1 MKTLFSG
8 LLCLLLTTRLA
19 AQADQDAAPTNTSP
33 TSPVESKP
41 KVFPEKR
48 AIVTVAVYGDTTGD
62 TTRRD
67 SMVRHYLLRNLRT
80 DVAVRLETPTAFP
93 MAGPGAAAV
102 PQFSSEG
109 RPLAQLEIAPGRQRL
124 IRVAAA
130 LPRPGTYAGVA
141 ELPYRYVAGDTTYT
155 GLLTLSLRARR
166 DDRKVVKT
174 YPFFRMER
182 IGIVLHDGCG
192 PVRVRVVVRDTSGR
206 GGQMRVPLVT
216 FNQSRGDT
224 NVQAH
229 TASYQLYLR
238 TDKGEVAPGQTL
250 DFAPYEAKHF
260 EVAFQ
265 SLPVAE
271 VYAGRVTLQ
280 GETFREASEP
290 FTIRV
295 RHTMGVAVLVISLGL
310 LLAWLAK
317 FVNEQGRPSLRQRL
331 HLLRVQEQLEQAP
344 LWDGSLDDQESVTQ
358 DAIQALVAHAQQQV
372 ADKPM
377 PDADFDSLRGS
388 LHARM
393 ALFRQVVALRVA
405 LKGADPDDT
414 TFEVVRTTHR
424 DYLRMPGKTAD
435 ELDAQR
441 RKLLETEE
449 TRRAAL
455 RKRLQDAHTKLEKIL
470 DDNAGFLDGEKL
482 QTLRVGLQQFQKDLP
497 ASELPAALAA
507 YAHIS
512 LQAGKALCMGLDAL
526 LGSALPDAAAWE
538 GDTWQAMAAQCRALL
553 APGLAGQASDQEVF
567 AAFNAAMAAF
577 TTAMNARLAEAHYTV
592 PAPEPDTNTGRLEA
606 WRNAKALVSKAGDFR
621 TKEFT
626 AYRDGSP
633 RSADSPPSAAM
644 TMTPARA
651 VAVGGLMEEVSL
663 PELARRI
670 RNTSWLLFLTE
681 LVYTGIILLLSLIL
695 GLQVLYLG
703 DDTWGSWQDLFVAF
717 TWGFG
722 IHAVS
727 RNSDLGKRA
736 FEYVNG
742 KVNGSA

>member
-8 LLCLLLTTRLA
+8 LLCLLLFTRLA
-19 AQADQDAAPTNTSP
+19 AQADQGAAPTNASP
-33 TSPVESKP
+33 TSPVESHQP
-41 KVFPEKR
+41 KVVPEKR
-48 AIVTVAVYGDTTGD
+48 AVVTVAVYGDTTGD

-80 DVAVRLETPTAFP
+80 DVAVRLEMPTAFP
-93 MAGPGAAAV
+93 MAGPGAAVV

-130 LPRPGTYAGVA
+130 LPRPGIYMGVA
-141 ELPYRYVAGDTTYT
+141 ELPYRYVVGDTTYT

-229 TASYQLYLR
+229 TASYKLYLR
-238 TDKGEVAPGQTL
+238 TDKDEVAPGQTL

-331 HLLRVQEQLEQAP
+331 HLLRIHEQLEQAKQ
-344 LWDGSLDDQESVTQ
+344 WDGSLDDQESITQ
-358 DAIQALVAHAQQQV
+358 DAIQALVAQAQQQV
-372 ADKPM
+372 ADKPL
-377 PDADFDSLRGS
+377 PDAEFDSLRGS
-388 LHARM
+388 LQARL

-405 LKGADPDDT
+405 LRGADPDDS
-414 TFEVVRTTHR
+414 TFEVVSTTHR

-435 ELDAQR
+435 DLDAQR
-441 RKLLETEE
+441 RKLLETED

-455 RKRLQDAHTKLEKIL
+455 RKRLQDAHIKLEKIL

-482 QTLRVGLQQFQKDLP
+482 QTLKGGLQQFQKDLP
-497 ASELPAALAA
+497 ALELPAALSA

-538 GDTWQAMAAQCRALL
+538 GDTWQALAVQCRAFL
-553 APGLAGQASDQEVF
+553 APVLAGQANDQAAF
-567 AAFNAAMAAF
+567 AAFNAAMTAF
-577 TTAMNARLAEAHYTV
+577 TTAMNTRLAEAHYTV

-606 WRNAKALVSKAGDFR
+606 WRNAKVQVSKAGDFR

-626 AYRDGSP
+626 INRDGSP
-633 RSADSPPSAAM
+633 RTADSPRCPSWPGASA
-644 TMTPARA
+644 TP
-651 VAVGGLMEEVSL
+651 VGCCGS
-663 PELARRI
+663 PSSSI
-670 RNTSWLLFLTE
+670 R
-681 LVYTGIILLLSLIL
+681 
-695 GLQVLYLG
+695 
-703 DDTWGSWQDLFVAF
+703 GSSCSFP
-717 TWGFG
+717 
-722 IHAVS
+722 
-727 RNSDLGKRA
+727 
-736 FEYVNG
+736 
-742 KVNGSA
+742 